1 MKTQIA
7 LFALTFSLASAAI
20 AASPTPGL
28 PTGNYAGQRA
38 LVVVADPTA
47 YGGDGIAA
55 NIHPTTVRY
64 DATSQSYVLYDYEGG
79 PGTTFASNE
88 KVAAQSSAAYTFYR
102 DTQTGQ
108 TLKLLNQSTTNPLI
122 TLTYVTYGK
131 WVQPA
136 TAPIRLIDNYV
147 VFGRITPSASVP
159 RTGSASYK
167 AILDGTYG
175 NSGGT
180 YRLSGNAT
188 FVANFGT
195 SLMGLTVTPI
205 ATNLANGSQLTFGT
219 LTGSGYIYFDT
230 SSFNATSRT
239 RLADG
244 SKTLFSAY
252 GNFYG
257 PKATEIGGVFKL
269 SRTLGTKSLGEG
281 AGAFVGK

>member
-1 MKTQIA
+1 MRTQIS
-7 LFALTFSLASAAI
+7 LFVFTSCIASAAM

-28 PTGNYAGQRA
+28 STGNYAGQRA
-38 LVVVADPTA
+38 LVVVADPTK
-47 YGGDGIAA
+47 YGGDGVAA
-55 NIHPTTVRY
+55 NTHPITVRY
-64 DATSQSYVLYDYEGG
+64 DSVSQSYVLYDYEGA
-79 PGTTFASNE
+79 PGTTFSPGE
-88 KVAAQSSAAYTFYR
+88 KVTAQSSAAYTFYR
-102 DTQTGQ
+102 DAQTGE
-108 TLKLLNQSTTNPLI
+108 TLKLLNQSAANPVI
-122 TLTYVTYGK
+122 ALTYVTYGK

-136 TAPIRLIDNYV
+136 TAPIRLVDNYV
-147 VFGRITPSASVP
+147 VFGKITPAAGMP

-175 NSGGT
+175 TSAGV
-180 YRLSGNAT
+180 YHLSGNAT

-219 LTGSGYIYFDT
+219 LTGSGYIYLDT

-244 SKTLFSAY
+244 SKTLFSSY

-269 SRTLGTKSLGEG
+269 TRTLGTTSLGEG
-281 AGAFVGK
+281 AGAFVGH